1 MTSPSR
7 EGEASA
13 DPEFG
18 TEPRLRRSVALPNP
32 DSRPPNPRP
41 LTPNPYPLN
50 PIPSTTMPITNTDA
64 ILWYNVG
71 VFGEAG
77 YAVPNWSDDVGSLN
91 PQILDWVDLVGRNLF
106 TIMHHEDADLRIP
119 PSINTCKRVHKL
131 YLRAANILAGR
142 ALPPG
147 TDNME
152 VLHARPAGEVFRV
165 YPVPYFRVRNPFLR
179 RWAGLVLVSLAEAMQ
194 HTENRKEMEISTSF
208 AGLVGQYLRR
218 VYANMSIELFGK
230 SRDQALADGFVLS
243 DADLAAYNPGEFF
256 TTTELVDTVP
266 RLDRVFTEDRLEVLS
281 EGIPV
286 TQLPADLAPWPTNL
300 SNFYANSRGGNTPTG
315 GGSNSSAPIIPPAP
329 GA

>member
-1 MTSPSR
+1 
-7 EGEASA
+7 
-13 DPEFG
+13 
-18 TEPRLRRSVALPNP
+18 
-32 DSRPPNPRP
+32 
-41 LTPNPYPLN
+41 
-50 PIPSTTMPITNTDA
+50 MPITNTDA

-77 YAVPNWSDDVGSLN
+77 YAVPNWSNDVGSLN

-106 TIMHHEDADLRIP
+106 TIMHHEDADPRIP

-131 YLRAANILAGR
+131 YLRGASILAGR
-142 ALPPG
+142 AVPPG
-147 TDNME
+147 ADNME

-179 RWAGLVLVSLAEAMQ
+179 RWAGLMLVSLAEAMQ

-208 AGLVGQYLRR
+208 AGLVGQYLKR
-218 VYANMSIELFGK
+218 VYTNMAIELFGK
-230 SRDQALADGFVLS
+230 PREAAMADGFLLT

-256 TTTELVDTVP
+256 TITEMVDTVP

-300 SNFYANSRGGNTPTG
+300 SNFYAGARSSGSATPSGGRTTSG
-315 GGSNSSAPIIPPAP
+315 PIIPPAP
-329 GA
+329 GP